1 MGEAAKEPNAVARE
15 EHLMAEADRNAQFE
29 KISGKV
35 QAAKEK
41 TTAAWQKTRDDL
53 ASEVANAKDKASE
66 AAGHVENRAETV
78 RDEASEKWHEIRD
91 KRRGDG

>member
-1 MGEAAKEPNAVARE
+1 
-15 EHLMAEADRNAQFE
+15 MAEADRNAQFE

-41 TTAAWQKTRDDL
+41 TTAAWQKTRDEL

-78 RDEASEKWHEIRD
+78 RDEASEKWHEMHD

>member
-1 MGEAAKEPNAVARE
+1 MG
-15 EHLMAEADRNAQFE
+15 EADRNAQFE
-29 KISGKV
+29 KISGKA

-41 TTAAWQKTRDDL
+41 TTAAWQKTRDEL
-53 ASEVANAKDKASE
+53 AAEVANAKHKASE

>member
-1 MGEAAKEPNAVARE
+1 
-15 EHLMAEADRNAQFE
+15 MAEADRNAQFE

-41 TTAAWQKTRDDL
+41 TTAAWQKTRDEL

-78 RDEASEKWHEIRD
+78 RDEPSEKWHEMHD

>member
-1 MGEAAKEPNAVARE
+1 
-15 EHLMAEADRNAQFE
+15 MAEADRNAQNAQFE

>member
-1 MGEAAKEPNAVARE
+1 LGEAAKEPNAVTRE
-15 EHLMAEADRNAQFE
+15 ELLMAEADRNGQFE

-41 TTAAWQKTRDDL
+41 TTAAWQKTRDEL
-53 ASEVANAKDKASE
+53 ASEVADAKDKASE

-78 RDEASEKWHEIRD
+78 RDEASEKWHEMRD